1 MTWLD
6 KIIGPRIP
14 DSVLHRER
22 RRFRRPTLLLG
33 IAALLLLISIFFP
46 YWRIRLFAPQYP
58 GGLVAKVYVNHVA
71 GDVRE
76 IDALNHYIGM
86 RPLEEA
92 AQLERSLSVILI
104 VAMALLV
111 TGAIY
116 VHSPWAAVLSLPAL
130 LYPLIFLADLYYWLR
145 SFGMNLDPRAPLSSS
160 VKPFVP
166 PLLGEGQVGQ
176 FRVVAI
182 WDIGLWLAILAS
194 LLIVMGLYYHRK
206 AYKPFYE
213 AYVRGQTT

>member
-33 IAALLLLISIFFP
+33 TAALLLLISIFFP
-46 YWRIRLFAPQYP
+46 YWRIRLYAPQYP
-58 GGLVAKVYVNHVA
+58 GGLVAKVYVNRVE

-76 IDALNHYIGM
+76 IDGLNHYIGM

-92 AQLERSLSVILI
+92 AQLERSLSIILI

-111 TGAIY
+111 AGAIY

-130 LYPLIFLADLYYWLR
+130 LYPLIFLADLYYWLWN
-145 SFGMNLDPRAPLSSS
+145 FGTHLDPRAPLSSS

-166 PLLGEGQVGQ
+166 PLLGEGHVGQ

-194 LLIVMGLYYHRK
+194 VLILVGLYYHRK

-213 AYVRGQTT
+213 AYVRGELA